1 MGDRKSV
8 SASPYAT
15 ARTGPAR
22 ELPREPVAAH
32 GSPGLVLLYSPSFRS
47 LAPAYPFGRGEIV
60 VGRDPTCAV
69 VLDDHAVS
77 RHHARIVNERGVY
90 RVVDLDSRNG
100 TFVDGERVHEAT
112 LEPMHE
118 LRVGDALFK
127 FVGQEA
133 EQYAP
138 YRIDGAV
145 NGVMPGP
152 PSAHG
157 AVGGFVLSRAR
168 AELARI
174 ATADLSCVLLG
185 ETGTGKEVFAREVH
199 RLSGRR
205 GAFVPVHC
213 AAIPQ
218 NLFESELFGF
228 RRGAFSGADRDK
240 PGLIQLAH
248 EGTLFLDE
256 IGDMPLDLQV
266 KLLRVLQFHEVVP
279 LGAARPEPVDLR
291 VVCATHRD
299 LYRLV
304 QEGSFRGDLFAR
316 IGEHV
321 MVIPP
326 LRERKEDVFALTQAF
341 IALSGRRVEPSFGFV
356 MALLGHDWPFNVR
369 ELQSAIKRAVALAEG
384 GILEPRHLPPTVLD
398 GSPEHASGSAGAGR
412 PDVRLRPSDP
422 RPPAQLSGEGFLR
435 GVPTEATMR
444 ELLARHAGNVAAVGR
459 ELGKGRM
466 QVHRWVKRYGLSLDD
481 YRGR

>member
-1 MGDRKSV
+1 
-8 SASPYAT
+8 
-15 ARTGPAR
+15 
-22 ELPREPVAAH
+22 VAAQ

-47 LAPAYPFGRGEIV
+47 LAPAYPFVAGEIV

-77 RHHARIVNERGVY
+77 RQHARIVNERGVF

-100 TFVDGERVHEAT
+100 TFVDGERVQAAT
-112 LEPMHE
+112 LEPLHE

-127 FVGQEA
+127 FVSHEA
-133 EQYAP
+133 EQYVP

-145 NGVMPGP
+145 DGVMPP
-152 PSAHG
+152 PHPARG
-157 AVGGFVLSRAR
+157 AIGGFVFSRAR
-168 AELARI
+168 AELARVAI
-174 ATADLSCVLLG
+174 TDLSCILLG
-185 ETGTGKEVFAREVH
+185 ESGTGKEVLAREVH

-205 GAFVPVHC
+205 GAFVPIHC

-240 PGLIQLAH
+240 PGLVHQAH

-256 IGDMPLDLQV
+256 IGDMPIDVQV
-266 KLLRVLQFHEVVP
+266 KLLRVLQFHEVLP
-279 LGAARPEPVDLR
+279 LGATRSEHVDLR
-291 VVCATHRD
+291 VVCATHRE
-299 LYRLV
+299 LYRMV
-304 QEGSFRGDLFAR
+304 QAGSFRGDLFAR
-316 IGEHV
+316 ISEHIT
-321 MVIPP
+321 VIPP

-341 IALSGRRVEPSFGFV
+341 IGLSGRRVEPSFGFM
-356 MALLGHDWPFNVR
+356 MALLGYDWPFNVR
-369 ELQSAIKRAVALAEG
+369 EIQSAIKRAVALAEG
-384 GILEPRHLPPTVLD
+384 GILEPRHLPPTVLE
-398 GSPEHASGSAGAGR
+398 GSSEHARGSAGVGR
-412 PDVRLRPSDP
+412 PDLRLRASDP
-422 RPPAQLSGEGFLR
+422 RPPARSSGEGFSR

-466 QVHRWVKRYGLSLDD
+466 QVHRWVKRYGLSLED